1 MQTEIRCLPQQL
13 FSAGLEK
20 IFYSCY
26 IIYACI
32 LVTETF
38 RRKFMRIELHS
49 HLEKSPSGKIED
61 DFQPYIDTFLL
72 DGASDALG
80 GVLVLPGGGY
90 HHRAKHEGNPVAE
103 KFNALGYHAFVL
115 QYRVAPYTYPAPQLD
130 LVRAVK
136 IIRSHA
142 GEWKLGKLAVLGF
155 SAGGHLAAS
164 GTMLADT
171 FNADENDKTDQVS
184 GKADAMILCYPV
196 ISLSDDFGHR
206 GSGEYLFGDQASQEN
221 LAKLDMQ
228 KLVEPGTPPAFCWHS
243 ATDATVNVQNSM
255 EFARQMWKNGNK
267 CELHVFPDAPH
278 GKGLAL
284 GRKDISVWPELAAQ
298 FLETT
303 AGFLRA

>member
-1 MQTEIRCLPQQL
+1 
-13 FSAGLEK
+13 
-20 IFYSCY
+20 
-26 IIYACI
+26 
-32 LVTETF
+32 
-38 RRKFMRIELHS
+38 MRIELRS
-49 HLEKSPSGKIED
+49 QLEKSPSGNPAD

-115 QYRVAPYTYPAPQLD
+115 QYRVAPYTAPAPQLD

-142 GEWKLGKLAVLGF
+142 QEWKLGKLAVLGF

-164 GTMLADT
+164 GAIFSEKYEKAEGDAADD
-171 FNADENDKTDQVS
+171 FC

-196 ISLSDDFGHR
+196 ISFCDEFGHA
-206 GSGEYLFGDQASQEN
+206 GSGQN
-221 LAKLDMQ
+221 LCGSVEAGQQSDVADMH
-228 KLVEPGTPPAFCWHS
+228 LAVNDSTPPAFLWHTADDGAAQVRNS
-243 ATDATVNVQNSM
+243 IEFANSM
-255 EFARQMWKNGNK
+255 WQSGKK
-267 CELHVFPDAPH
+267 CELHVFPHAPH
-278 GKGLAL
+278 GKGLGL
-284 GRKDISVWPELAAQ
+284 GLKDICVWPELAAQ

>member
-1 MQTEIRCLPQQL
+1 
-13 FSAGLEK
+13 
-20 IFYSCY
+20 
-26 IIYACI
+26 
-32 LVTETF
+32 
-38 RRKFMRIELHS
+38 MRIELRS
-49 HLEKSPSGKIED
+49 QIEKSPSGIPTD

-115 QYRVAPYTYPAPQLD
+115 QYRVSPYLYPAPHQD

-142 GEWKLGKLAVLGF
+142 QEWKLGKLAVLGF

-164 GTMLADT
+164 GTMLSEKFEKNEGDEADS
-171 FNADENDKTDQVS
+171 FC

-196 ISLSDDFGHR
+196 ISCCDEFGHT
-206 GSGEYLFGDQASQEN
+206 GSGQN
-221 LAKLDMQ
+221 LCGSVEAGQQSPVADMH
-228 KLVEPGTPPAFCWHS
+228 LAVNDNTPPAFLWHS
-243 ATDATVNVQNSM
+243 ATDGCVPVCHST
-255 EFARQMWKNGNK
+255 EFAKSMWNNNRK
-267 CELHVFPDAPH
+267 CELHIFPDAPH

-284 GRKDISVWPELAAQ
+284 GRKDMSVWPELAAQ

-303 AGFLRA
+303 AGFTRA

>member
-1 MQTEIRCLPQQL
+1 
-13 FSAGLEK
+13 
-20 IFYSCY
+20 
-26 IIYACI
+26 
-32 LVTETF
+32 
-38 RRKFMRIELHS
+38 MRIELRS
-49 HLEKSPSGKIED
+49 QLEKSPSGNPAD

-142 GEWKLGKLAVLGF
+142 QEWKLGKLAVLGF

-164 GTMLADT
+164 GTMLSEKFEKNEGDEADD
-171 FNADENDKTDQVS
+171 FC

-196 ISLSDDFGHR
+196 ISLTGDYGHI
-206 GSGEYLFGDQASQEN
+206 GSGMFLFGNDSAVVERAALSMEQ
-221 LAKLDMQ
+221 
-228 KLVEPGTPPAFCWHS
+228 LVDEHTPPAFLWHT
-243 ATDATVNVQNSM
+243 AEDQVVDVANST
-255 EFARQMWKNGNK
+255 EFAKRMWACGNT
-267 CELHVFPDAPH
+267 CELHVFPHGPH
-278 GKGLAL
+278 GRGLAWGMHDL
-284 GRKDISVWPELAAQ
+284 KQWAELAGN
-298 FLETT
+298 FLELN
-303 AGFLRA
+303 AGFTRA

>member
-1 MQTEIRCLPQQL
+1 
-13 FSAGLEK
+13 
-20 IFYSCY
+20 
-26 IIYACI
+26 
-32 LVTETF
+32 
-38 RRKFMRIELHS
+38 MRIELRN
-49 HLEKSPSGKIED
+49 HLEKSPSGMVED

-90 HHRAKHEGNPVAE
+90 HHRAKHEGDPVAE

-115 QYRVAPYTYPAPQLD
+115 QYRVTPYTFPAPQRD

-136 IIRSHA
+136 IIQA
-142 GEWKLGKLAVLGF
+142 NAQQWKLGKLAVLGF

-164 GTMLADT
+164 GTVFHDQI
-171 FNADENDKTDQVS
+171 NADEGDEADKFS

-196 ISLSDDFGHR
+196 ISLSDDFGHY
-206 GSGEYLFGDQASQEN
+206 GSGEYLFG
-221 LAKLDMQ
+221 KGCTTGDMAAMDVH
-228 KLVEPGTPPAFCWHS
+228 KAVTPGVPPAFLWHT

-255 EFARQMWKNGNK
+255 IFARQMWQNENK
-267 CELHVFPDAPH
+267 CELHVFPEAPH
-278 GKGLAL
+278 GKGLAM

>member
-1 MQTEIRCLPQQL
+1 
-13 FSAGLEK
+13 
-20 IFYSCY
+20 
-26 IIYACI
+26 
-32 LVTETF
+32 
-38 RRKFMRIELHS
+38 MRIELRS
-49 HLEKSPSGKIED
+49 QLEKSPSGNPAD

-142 GEWKLGKLAVLGF
+142 QEWKLGKLAVLGF

-164 GTMLADT
+164 GTMLANKIDASEGDK
-171 FNADENDKTDQVS
+171 FDEFS
-184 GKADAMILCYPV
+184 GEADAMILCYSV
-196 ISLSDDFGHR
+196 ISMSDDFGNP
-206 GSGEYLFGDQASQEN
+206 GCGEYLFGTGSTLEDY
-221 LAKLDMQ
+221 AKVDMH
-228 KLVEPGTPPAFCWHS
+228 KLVTPETKPAFLWHS
-243 ATDATVNVQNSM
+243 ADDGCVNIRNSM
-255 EFARQMWKNGNK
+255 EFAQAMWNCGNS
-267 CELHVFPDAPH
+267 CELHVFPHAPH
-278 GKGLAL
+278 GKGLAM

-303 AGFLRA
+303 AGFTRA